1 MAAIETLLLTTVM
14 PKVFDKACEKL
25 GELAMQTAWS
35 GSSNWLGK
43 ISLGDGIHQQTLIAM
58 QQYVKI
64 YAERYGQLKV
74 LGMRQAVPLEQIYT
88 NVQFLGQDGLQLFES
103 LDTLET
109 NYRNAR
115 RRRFQWEKSSQQD
128 GLAVAN
134 QQQFLMVLGQPG
146 AGKSTFL
153 RRMGWEAL
161 KVDAGK
167 YQHPCIPVF
176 IELKRFTP
184 EICLERVIERELE
197 ICGFPRPAD
206 LSQQL
211 LSQGKL
217 LILLDGLDEVPA
229 EHQDWA
235 ITQIQDFVDR
245 YDQNRFIASC
255 RTAAYRSSFQRF
267 RDVMM
272 ADFADE
278 QICQFISNWFQSKE
292 DQRLGTAQTC
302 WQLLQ
307 SGKYQAAKELAQ
319 TPLLLTLLCLVFDDS
334 QIFPKNRAV
343 LYGQAL
349 DVLLKTW
356 AAEKRIQREPI
367 YKDLS
372 IPLEQMMLGEI
383 AYTYFQ
389 DDRLFFAQRDVA
401 TQIHSFLASNLN
413 APKHL
418 DATLVLREIQTQQ
431 GILVERAREVLSF
444 SHLTFQEFLTAQHIA
459 DHQTISPLVTQHLLD
474 PRWREV
480 FQLVAGLMRVRA
492 DDLLQQMQ
500 QQITTQTCLN
510 SPRLQHLL
518 NWARHATPSSA
529 PEFTP
534 CLKSAIA
541 LMVTFDL
548 TANDELGSLVNL
560 CRHLALTLGG
570 EATPELSWALSR
582 DLDLAR
588 TLSRTQAAKLKATQ
602 RLDLIVNLALERA
615 TRLLSLKVL
624 NSQLLQAFMTRLGA
638 LQSRLAADPQASEHY
653 SKWVQQIPAMWFTS
667 FGLDPDWLNLS
678 ALEWRSLSDYLY
690 ATELT
695 VRCKDAAVRVRPQTW
710 QAIERQILVPNA
722 CQSPGLAPPTQ
733 SA

>member
-1 MAAIETLLLTTVM
+1 MTVIETYLVTTVL
-14 PKVFDKACEKL
+14 PKAFEKACEKL
-25 GELAMQTAWS
+25 GELAIQASWS
-35 GSSNWLGK
+35 SSSGWLEK
-43 ISLGDGIHQQTLIAM
+43 INRGDSLRQQTLMAM
-58 QQYVKI
+58 QKYVQT
-64 YAERYGQLKV
+64 YAERHGQLKV
-74 LGMRQAVPLEQIYT
+74 LGMRQAIPLEQIYT
-88 NVQFLGQDGLQLFES
+88 NVQFLGPDNLLFES
-103 LDTLET
+103 LDTLEN

-115 RRRFQWEKSSQQD
+115 QRRFQWEKNPQQD
-128 GLAVAN
+128 GLTVAN

-161 KVDAGK
+161 KGNMGK
-167 YQHPCIPVF
+167 YQHDCIPVF
-176 IELKRFTP
+176 IELKRFIP
-184 EICLERVIERELE
+184 ELGLERVIERELE
-197 ICGFPRPAD
+197 TCGFPKPAD

-217 LILLDGLDEVPA
+217 LILLDGLDEVPV
-229 EHQDWA
+229 EHQDCA

-267 RDVMM
+267 MDVMM

-278 QICQFISNWFQSKE
+278 QIQQFIINWFQSAE

-307 SGKYQAAKELAQ
+307 SGEYKAAKELAQ

-401 TQIHSFLASNLN
+401 TQIHHFLANNLN

-459 DHQTISPLVTQHLLD
+459 DNTAIVPLVTTHLLD
-474 PRWREV
+474 RRWREV

-492 DDLLQQMQ
+492 DDLLLHIH
-500 QQITTQTCLN
+500 QQITTQTVPQT
-510 SPRLQHLL
+510 PRLQHLL
-518 NWARHATPSSA
+518 KWAHQVTPSSPA
-529 PEFTP
+529 EFTSGMN
-534 CLKSAIA
+534 SAIA
-541 LMVTFDL
+541 LMVTLDL
-548 TANDELGSLVNL
+548 TANGELTILVNL
-560 CRHLALTLGG
+560 CRHLALALGG
-570 EATPELSWALSR
+570 EATPHLSEALSR

-588 TLSRTQAAKLKATQ
+588 TLTRTQAAKLEPAL
-602 RLDLIVNLALERA
+602 RLDLVINLAVERA
-615 TRLLSLKVL
+615 KRLRPL
-624 NSQLLQAFMTRLGA
+624 NLLHPQFLQTFITRLGV
-638 LQSRLAADPQASEHY
+638 LKHRISADPQASEHY
-653 SKWVQQIPAMWFTS
+653 QKWLEQIPVIWFTS
-667 FGLDPDWLNLS
+667 FGFDPDWLNLS
-678 ALEWRSLSDYLY
+678 ESEWRSLSDYLY
-690 ATELT
+690 ATELL
-695 VRCKDAAVRVRPQTW
+695 VRCKEAAVRVMPQTW
-710 QAIERQILVPNA
+710 QAIEPQILQPGSA
-722 CQSPGLAPPTQ
+722 KSPAAVASTLPT
-733 SA
+733 